1 MQKYLEANGTQLWG
15 AIPWSLWANISHSIK
30 LQATVRTNDDF
41 EIKNLE
47 FLP

>member
-1 MQKYLEANGTQLWG
+1 MQMYLEENGTQLWG
-15 AIPWSLWANISHSIK
+15 TIPWSLWANISHSIE
-30 LQATVRTNDDF
+30 LQTTVRTNSDF